1 MPQFICVYCSRKLK
15 AAYAFVQQAQNANEK
30 LYYMLVQQS
39 DAGDT
44 KQVDCLQ
51 ETQID
56 IDSCLQIKLECDDGD
71 ENKSMDE
78 DNTMDNELM
87 GRNSQLK
94 KEVKEDEDA
103 LETSNCQ
110 IDKELANR

>member
-1 MPQFICVYCSRKLK
+1 
-15 AAYAFVQQAQNANEK
+15 
-30 LYYMLVQQS
+30 MLVQQS

-56 IDSCLQIKLECDDGD
+56 IDSCLQIKLECDDID
-71 ENKSMDE
+71 ESMDE
-78 DNTMDNELM
+78 DNTIDNELM
-87 GRNSQLK
+87 GKNSQLK

-103 LETSNCQ
+103 LEMSNCRS
-110 IDKELANR
+110 DKEFSNR